1 MKYFTGFT
9 FDGTKFAIEIR
20 NKDVKHF
27 KNAMLVQALH
37 IGYKGFREELPSFIK
52 DGEELLRK
60 YLDQH
65 NVNYKLII
73 LQKKKIN

>member
-9 FDGTKFAIEIR
+9 FDGTRFAIEIR

-37 IGYKGFREELPSFIK
+37 IGHKGFREELPSFIK